1 MIKIVNGRRYDTEK
15 AILIDEFNNCG
26 LGADS
31 VHDFRYWHAWLY
43 RTPKG
48 GRYFICGY
56 GGPMTRFAQSA
67 GQNTWGAS
75 WDIIPLSRKE
85 AFDWAQ
91 VYLSPV
97 VVEQEF
103 SDLIEDA

>member
-1 MIKIVNGRRYDTEK
+1 
-15 AILIDEFNNCG
+15 
-26 LGADS
+26 
-31 VHDFRYWHAWLY
+31 
-43 RTPKG
+43 
-48 GRYFICGY
+48 
-56 GGPMTRFAQSA
+56 MTRFAQSA

-91 VYLSPV
+91 VYLFPV